1 MVHVPVFVSHPCV
14 CWNYR
19 AENTPHTFGPELAA
33 DSEAVVP
40 GREEERGRQER
51 EWFLW
56 ILGGQIPPF
65 GLLLLLVKLE
75 MTWNGFWRRERA
87 GQRSENTPVNC
98 TTETGHSPLS
108 THSPLLL

>member
-1 MVHVPVFVSHPCV
+1 MVHVPAFVSHPCV

-33 DSEAVVP
+33 ESEAVVP

-75 MTWNGFWRRERA
+75 RAWNGFWRRARERVSRA
-87 GQRSENTPVNC
+87 KELKHTSQL
-98 TTETGHSPLS
+98 HY
-108 THSPLLL
+108 